1 MSFYLTYRT
10 DMLTSEKVN
19 LWSVIEV
26 NSAIITACAPALK
39 PLFTP
44 HLIREA
50 RQGSSAPKPGS
61 YGSSGHSSGG
71 GFIRSKRSVEQS
83 WSRGTITMDSLY
95 PGNTKTEVT
104 GGPGSRDGKDTDST
118 IGFYRA

>member
-1 MSFYLTYRT
+1 MK
-10 DMLTSEKVN
+10 KVN

-39 PLFTP
+39 PLCTP
-44 HLIREA
+44 HLIRAA
-50 RQGSSAPKPGS
+50 REGTSVPKSGS
-61 YGSSGHSSGG
+61 YGSSGYSSGSR

-83 WSRGTITMDSLY
+83 WSKGTITMDSLY

-104 GGPGSRDGKDTDST
+104 GGPGSRDGRDTDST
-118 IGFYRA
+118 TGFYRV